1 MKVTIRMAVAMTCAI
16 LAWGVVGRGVG
27 LPTDSAVAV
36 GAEGAK
42 EGAPKDPAP
51 KDASKRKDANAETRK
66 ILEEM
71 TEVDFKEVPLAEAM
85 NYLSDKHRV
94 SIYIDRRSLTEHG
107 TTTDTPVTI
116 NMKEKPLRLAL
127 ELMFRELG
135 LGYTIR
141 DGLIVV
147 ATEKDARPRMETRVY
162 RVLEDEASELAG
174 LITATIDFQSWRD
187 AGPFSVAP
195 TPESP
200 GGGGFGRG
208 GFGGGAFSVADSPA
222 PPVELGTVRVFR
234 GALVITQFP
243 EVHTKIERLLADL
256 RPILGNEDQAPSRRP
271 VKDRRDPFG
280 E

>member
-27 LPTDSAVAV
+27 LPADSAVAV

-71 TEVDFKEVPLAEAM
+71 TDVELKEVPLTEAM
-85 NYLSDKHRV
+85 SYLSDKHRV
-94 SIYIDRRSLTEHG
+94 GIFIDSRSLTEHG
-107 TTTDTPVTI
+107 ATTDTPVTFNI
-116 NMKEKPLRLAL
+116 KEKPLRLAL
-127 ELMFRELG
+127 ELMLKELG

-162 RVLEDEASELAG
+162 LVPS
-174 LITATIDFQSWRD
+174 
-187 AGPFSVAP
+187 
-195 TPESP
+195 
-200 GGGGFGRG
+200 
-208 GFGGGAFSVADSPA
+208 
-222 PPVELGTVRVFR
+222 GTVNDLLRVIPDTVEIESWISTRPDTIRHFRATGGQPVGERIELSDRWGGTIGIFR
-234 GALVITQFP
+234 GALVISQSP
-243 EVHTKIERLLADL
+243 DVHLKIERLLADL
-256 RPILGNEDQAPSRRP
+256 GPVMPGQDSRPLDPESPGPDG
-271 VKDRRDPFG
+271 VDR
-280 E
+280 